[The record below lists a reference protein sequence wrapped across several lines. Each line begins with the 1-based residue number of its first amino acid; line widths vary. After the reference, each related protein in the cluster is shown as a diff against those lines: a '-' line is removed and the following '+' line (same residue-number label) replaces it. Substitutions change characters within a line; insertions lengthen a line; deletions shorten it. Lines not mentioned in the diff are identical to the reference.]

1 MIKAL
6 LFDVDGTLIDS
17 LDDLVVA
24 NTKLMTNLNL
34 TPLSREEVSRFIGK
48 GARVLVIRALNAR
61 LMRAPTDGEID
72 HALGIYLRAMA
83 EVDGQ
88 YSKLAP
94 YVPEGLVRLKK
105 LGFPMAVVTNKP
117 HAIAEALLEKF
128 QIRSF
133 FDAVI
138 GADDVE
144 HPKPAPDMLFLA
156 ASRVGADINE
166 SAMIGD
172 SMNDALAAQNAK
184 AHPLLLRTGFN
195 EGIRIDDWV
204 KIHLPLTPIFDT
216 MKELSDYLE
225 NVQRG

>member
-24 NTKLMTNLNL
+24 NAKLMASLGFA
-34 TPLSREEVSRFIGK
+34 PLSRDEVSRFIGK

-61 LMRAPTDGEID
+61 LMRAPTDDEID
-72 HALGIYLRAMA
+72 HALGIYLQAMA

-88 YSKLAP
+88 FSKLEP
-94 YVPEGLVRLKK
+94 YVPKGLERLKK

-128 QIRSF
+128 QIRPF

-144 HPKPAPDMLFLA
+144 HPKPAPDMLLLA
-156 ASRVGADINE
+156 ASELRANIDE
-166 SAMIGD
+166 CAMIGD

>member
-1 MIKAL
+1 
-6 LFDVDGTLIDS
+6 
-17 LDDLVVA
+17 
-24 NTKLMTNLNL
+24 
-34 TPLSREEVSRFIGK
+34 
-48 GARVLVIRALNAR
+48 
-61 LMRAPTDGEID
+61 
-72 HALGIYLRAMA
+72 
-83 EVDGQ
+83 
-88 YSKLAP
+88 
-94 YVPEGLVRLKK
+94 
-105 LGFPMAVVTNKP
+105 
-117 HAIAEALLEKF
+117 
-128 QIRSF
+128 
-133 FDAVI
+133 
-138 GADDVE
+138 
-144 HPKPAPDMLFLA
+144 MLFLA